1 MKKTVW
7 MLAAALPLMMAACG
21 EEEGTDEPISLDKT
35 VVELNY
41 DAETTLKASDK
52 NCVWTSDNPF
62 VATVDA
68 NGKVSAEHVGEAII
82 TASNGNDKA
91 SCKVTVNATNSNF
104 TMPILTWGISKTA
117 VQAAVA
123 DQKLGLTE
131 ELNTATQL
139 GFTTGGTF
147 PMYTYAFTNDALKAS
162 SLVVSETM
170 DETKDLEGFLDQY
183 YEEYGE
189 DDATGKFFYCD
200 ADDVKDAT
208 VILEYGYDIDL
219 DAVMVTWTAATA
231 TKAGVKGLNVSA
243 AKSAKDA
250 ARQLLKK

>member
-21 EEEGTDEPISLDKT
+21 EDDGTDEPISLDKT

-52 NCVWTSDNPF
+52 DCTWRSDNPF

-68 NGKVSAEHVGEAII
+68 NGKVTAEHVGEAII
-82 TASNGNDKA
+82 TAFNSNDKA
-91 SCKVTVNATNSNF
+91 ECKVTVNATNTNF

-131 ELNTATQL
+131 EINNDTQL
-139 GFTTGGTF
+139 GFTTGGKF
-147 PMYTYAFTNDALKAS
+147 PWYTYAFTNDELKAS
-162 SLVVSETM
+162 SLIVSETM
-170 DETKDLEGFLDQY
+170 DETDDLLGYLEQY

-189 DDATGKFFYCD
+189 DDATSKFFFCD

-208 VILEYGYDIDL
+208 VTLEYGYDVEVGG
-219 DAVMVTWTAATA
+219 VMVKWTLPKE
-231 TKAGVKGLNVSA
+231 TKSGKKGFDFSA
-243 AKSAKDA
+243 AKVLKDA
-250 ARQLLKK
+250 ALQLKK